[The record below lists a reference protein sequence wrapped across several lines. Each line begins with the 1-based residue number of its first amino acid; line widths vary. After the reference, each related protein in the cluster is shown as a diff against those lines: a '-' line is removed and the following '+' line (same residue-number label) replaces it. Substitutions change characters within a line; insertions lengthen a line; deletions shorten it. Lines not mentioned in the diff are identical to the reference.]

1 MRPSMTS
8 ALPAIIV
15 AVACAVTFFFMLGCE
30 DKEPCEKPYS
40 CPNREW
46 IDCQPVVL
54 PEFQDMCYGEC
65 HEWIVE
71 HCPDVEFYW

>member
-1 MRPSMTS
+1 MRWGLAFLLLAMAVVS
-8 ALPAIIV
+8 A
-15 AVACAVTFFFMLGCE
+15 GCE
-30 DKEPCEKPYS
+30 EKEPCDKPYS
-40 CPNREW
+40 CPNRAW